1 MIKHILVPL
10 DGTPQ
15 SNSALPLT
23 RTLAR
28 ATGASVTLLRVRLP
42 GEDRQQ
48 LAALQRVE
56 AELSSSDIQVNSV
69 VRDGDPVDQIIDQVR
84 ADSTDLVV
92 MRTHGRSGIGRAVL
106 GSVTERVVAEGGA
119 PVILL
124 RAGGRRINQL
134 RSILVPLDGSPGSL
148 VALGLAIPLADD
160 ALTGAARA
168 LLGSVTDSVVRK
180 SDCPVLVVHRAHP
193 TAHTQAG
200 APT

>member
-106 GSVTERVVAEGGA
+106 GRVTERVVAEGGV

-148 VALGLAIPLADD
+148 LGLAIPLADD

-168 LLGSVTDSVVRK
+168 LLGSVTDSVVCK

-200 APT
+200 